1 MRGVIAPAS
10 WSKFKLPIPRQ
21 SANVP
26 PSGINLFPPRRGE
39 GEGNVS
45 PKLRARDQDSKA
57 LYIAH
62 YYRDNAIAG
71 VQMDGSFRTIS
82 LLADIRRTKIKLE
95 G

>member
-1 MRGVIAPAS
+1 MFLLRGSIYSPHA
-10 WSKFKLPIPRQ
+10 
-21 SANVP
+21 
-26 PSGINLFPPRRGE
+26 GGRGRGR